1 MQNTSWLVWALAAL
15 GAAILLWS
23 LWTHIIA
30 PWLPPK
36 RPAWRK
42 HGYLP
47 RENVQ
52 LTQGSYTFTGKVT
65 SYPEGSL
72 VKGAIYTAGNDQREP
87 FDIHFWI
94 PVEVSINMVSLHYH
108 SSSLH
113 KGFAL
118 VDEVGR
124 NMYLPNTAHVIAFSL

>member
-1 MQNTSWLVWALAAL
+1 MQNTSWLVGAVAAL

-23 LWTHIIA
+23 IWTYFIA
-30 PWLPPK
+30 PWLPKKQTPK
-36 RPAWRK
+36 
-42 HGYLP
+42 G
-47 RENVQ
+47 ETVQ
-52 LTQGSYTFTGKVT
+52 LIRGSYTFTGQVT
-65 SYPEGSL
+65 SYPQGRL
-72 VKGAIYTAGNDQREP
+72 VKGAIYTAGDGQREP
-87 FDIHFWI
+87 FNIHFWI
-94 PVEVSINMVSLHYH
+94 PVGMEIGQVSLHYH